1 MGGSFASRIH
11 RFVSLDF
18 AQSVSMIRDDCAGE
32 SYGLCCHSGEFMSR
46 RSIFHSQW
54 CPLSYV
60 PLSCVKK
67 ASVKRASIVLLLVA
81 LTSPAVYSKDVPLTA
96 IELFDGPDG
105 AAYVQLTD
113 LLINGKAEVR
123 SCGGATQISKSAYGK
138 LVKIPLNSSVTSL
151 ERDGQG
157 VMKLTRG
164 SAPECVVPSNLKFD
178 KDESLTLAQ
187 LADRA
192 VLQGQ
197 IVSSS
202 PAGATAVPAFKPSV
216 QIVFVSAPDN
226 ELAEFLRANRAHSVA
241 QWQDYLTRF
250 PKAAHLDPA
259 KQALAALLLKEGEDG
274 LASYRSSIST
284 NTVRYPDLKMALVRA
299 DQAREL
305 VPANDGASN
314 LRQNVLAELSVLAD
328 KSRTELQAYKQ
339 ALSGHTAGY
348 VHLANARQLND
359 HISEIDGHFDQSL
372 TLPSAIAAES
382 TRVDAALRSAESL
395 ISSKRYDE
403 AVTTVAE
410 FRSFADEEPRI
421 SAILNTAYKYHFDR
435 GKAEAADQ
443 KWHDAVLEFQKASD
457 DKATPEVADE
467 LKLAQAAF
475 VAATNRAAADAAL
488 QKSAGFEQGQLYIEA
503 YEVLA
508 DLPDAQRA
516 LVNDRMQ
523 ALQTNYVKS
532 ASDEAKKLK
541 DAHTP
546 IQGRA
551 DEIGIQKAYN
561 YLRRASALQTDD
573 QDLKLRL
580 DLISQT
586 LSDYY
591 VAQAKRYLDKPLGSG
606 VGLAWLYL
614 NEAQQY
620 QSNRDDIR
628 DERTKSSAIHNVRS
642 TLSIKVVFR
651 DQTSRRDSAGFADQ
665 LSDAI
670 ATGLET
676 TDLPVRI
683 VRAADATPVEPNFQ
697 LIGDVLEHRPV
708 TKVGIESIDSEYR
721 AAEREVPNDEW
732 NKANR
737 DYENANLDLQKAQKA
752 LDALQAHGKKKE
764 IQTASDAVDAAQKK
778 VEESHRKLDSIAKTT
793 LMDVVKP
800 YSYTRKTI
808 DLSASVDV
816 GFRIVDSNGNTIATT
831 PSVKNAAQKQFVV
844 LENVKPEDTR
854 NVKQAGAPPDET
866 QFLTDVE
873 IAARI
878 ALIRDVKE
886 KVESLPSKILA
897 QARKRL
903 MDGDTDG
910 TAESYILYLN
920 STPDAPTPERDE
932 AKKFLRDQ
940 FNMIWAGSSV

>member
-1 MGGSFASRIH
+1 MP
-11 RFVSLDF
+11 
-18 AQSVSMIRDDCAGE
+18 
-32 SYGLCCHSGEFMSR
+32 R
-46 RSIFHSQW
+46 RPMFHAQW

-60 PLSCVKK
+60 TRT
-67 ASVKRASIVLLLVA
+67 SVKRASIALLLVA
-81 LTSPAVYSKDVPLTA
+81 LASPAVHSKDVPLTA
-96 IELFDGPDG
+96 IELFDGADG
-105 AAYVQLTD
+105 AAYVQITD

-157 VMKLTRG
+157 VMKLTYG
-164 SAPECVVPSNLKFD
+164 SAAAECVVPSNLKFD
-178 KDESLTLAQ
+178 KDESLTTAQ

-197 IVSSS
+197 ILSSA
-202 PAGATAVPAFKPSV
+202 PTGTTTVPAFKPTV
-216 QIVFVSAPDN
+216 QIVFVSAPDT

-241 QWQDYLTRF
+241 QWQDYLSRF

-259 KQALAALLLKEGEDG
+259 RQALAALLLKEGEDG
-274 LASYRSSIST
+274 LASYRGSVST
-284 NTVRYPDLKMALVRA
+284 SAVRYPDLKTALLRA
-299 DQAREL
+299 NQVREL
-305 VPANDGASN
+305 LSANEGASK
-314 LRQNVLAELSVLAD
+314 LRQNVSSELLLLAD
-328 KSRTELQAYKQ
+328 KSRAELQAYKQ
-339 ALSGHTAGY
+339 ALSGHTSGY
-348 VHLANARQLND
+348 LHLANARQLND
-359 HISEIDGHFDQSL
+359 HALEVDGHFDQGL
-372 TLPSAIAAES
+372 TLQSAIAAES
-382 TRVDAALRSAESL
+382 TRIDASLRSAESL
-395 ISSKRYDE
+395 ISSQRYDE
-403 AVTTVAE
+403 AVTAVAE

-421 SAILNTAYKYHFDR
+421 ASILNAAYKYHFDR
-435 GKAEAADQ
+435 GKADAASQ
-443 KWHDAVLEFQKASD
+443 KWHDAVLEFQKASE
-457 DKATPEVADE
+457 DKATPEVSAE
-467 LKLAQAAF
+467 LKQAQAAF
-475 VAATNRAAADAAL
+475 VASTNRAAADAAL
-488 QKSAGFEQGQLYIEA
+488 QQSAGFEQGQLYIEA

-620 QSNRDDIR
+620 QSNRDDVR
-628 DERTKSSAIHNVRS
+628 DERTKNAAIHNVRS

-676 TDLPVRI
+676 TALPVRI

-708 TKVGIESIDSEYR
+708 TKVGIESVDSEYR
-721 AAEREVPNDEW
+721 AAEREIPNDEW

-737 DYENANLDLQKAQKA
+737 DYEDANLDLQKAQKT

-764 IQTASDAVDAAQKK
+764 ISAASDAVDAAQKK

-793 LMDVVKP
+793 LTDVVKP

-808 DLSASVDV
+808 DLSASVEV

-873 IAARI
+873 IGARV
-878 ALIRDVKE
+878 ALIKDVKE

-910 TAESYILYLN
+910 TAEAYILYLN
-920 STPDAPTPERDE
+920 STPDVQTPERDE
-932 AKKFLRDQ
+932 ARKFLRDQ
-940 FNMIWAGSSV
+940 FNMIWPGSSV